1 MPSEPCQDSTMAHAT
16 SPQTARCCPADEL
29 ERGCSAVVV
38 EVAAS
43 PKDAQ
48 RLSAL
53 GLCAGATFRVQ
64 SPAPLLRIEL
74 GGHSLALG
82 PEWSRALRVVQLAG

>member
-1 MPSEPCQDSTMAHAT
+1 MASHPIDS
-16 SPQTARCCPADEL
+16 PCCPCAAAEL
-29 ERGCSAVVV
+29 RRGAAAVVV
-38 EVAAS
+38 DV
-43 PKDAQ
+43 DAPPCDAE

-64 SPAPLLRIEL
+64 SPAPLFRIEL

-82 PEWSRALRVVQLAG
+82 PEWCRALRVVELSG